1 MALKIEWSLEAK
13 ADVRALDKT
22 TAMFVFDGLLRYVR
36 TGNGDVKSLHGSMQ
50 SRLRL
55 RVGDYRVIFRPIAGT
70 ILINAVRHRREVYRG

>member
-1 MALKIEWSLEAK
+1 MALKIEWSPEAK

-50 SRLRL
+50 GRLRL
-55 RVGDYRVIFRPIAGT
+55 RVGDYRVIFRPIGGT
-70 ILINAVRHRREVYRG
+70 LLINAVRHRREAYGG